1 MSDIVVW
8 FGEINTFFLVLAIAI
23 ACFVTLSCAKWWA
36 KWWATK
42 VPDTEVPDSESS
54 DGVPDTEVPDSESSD
69 GVPDTEVPDSESS
82 DVLNVKNLFSELTT
96 VTDWYQLGVYLGL
109 QTHKLDKIQQD
120 HAHQGNDRQMLVML
134 GLWLRRTQNATW
146 DNVVSALEQ
155 MGVNRVA
162 DSIRQKHLRRAN
174 NCK

>member
-1 MSDIVVW
+1 MCDIVVW

-23 ACFVTLSCAKWWA
+23 ACFVTLSCV
-36 KWWATK
+36 WATK
-42 VPDTEVPDSESS
+42 
-54 DGVPDTEVPDSESSD
+54 VPDTEVPDSESSD

-109 QTHKLDKIQQD
+109 QTHKLDKIIQD

>member
-1 MSDIVVW
+1 MW

-23 ACFVTLSCAKWWA
+23 ACFVTLSCVKKWW
-36 KWWATK
+36 
-42 VPDTEVPDSESS
+42 P
-54 DGVPDTEVPDSESSD
+54 G
-69 GVPDTEVPDSESS
+69 TEVPDSESS
-82 DVLNVKNLFSELTT
+82 DVLNVKNLFPELTTDSESSDVLNVKNLFSELTK

-120 HAHQGNDRQMLVML
+120 HAHQGNERQMLVML

-146 DNVVSALEQ
+146 DSVVSALEQ
-155 MGVNRVA
+155 MGENSVV
-162 DSIRQKHLRRAN
+162 DSIRQKRLRRAN